1 MIALGPLSHN
11 QLELFRMAAYITR
24 YKQHNKIAKPNQ
36 AKKKKIIISKPSQ
49 MIALGPLSHNQL
61 ELFRLARY
69 ITRYK
74 QHSKIAKPNQTKPKK
89 KFTRHHITNDSPL
102 PTES

>member
-1 MIALGPLSHN
+1 
-11 QLELFRMAAYITR
+11 
-24 YKQHNKIAKPNQ
+24 
-36 AKKKKIIISKPSQ
+36 

-74 QHSKIAKPNQTKPKK
+74 QHSKIAKPNQTKQKK
-89 KFTRHHITNDSPL
+89 NLQGIISQMIALCPL
-102 PTES
+102 SHNQLELFRLAAYNKRYKQFRRLTKPNQTKPNLSDICQTIIS

>member
-36 AKKKKIIISKPSQ
+36 TKPKKKKIIISKPSQ

-89 KFTRHHITNDSPL
+89 KKIYKASYHK
-102 PTES
+102 

>member
-1 MIALGPLSHN
+1 
-11 QLELFRMAAYITR
+11 
-24 YKQHNKIAKPNQ
+24 
-36 AKKKKIIISKPSQ
+36 

-89 KFTRHHITNDSPL
+89 KILQSIISQMIALCPL
-102 PTES
+102 SHNQLELFRLAAYNKRYKQFRRLTKPNQTKQNLSDICQTIIS